1 MLLIVFL
8 VVALTPALGNHF
20 ALVKVGG
27 IQGIV
32 LSVGVVLWFA
42 VLNVVWRKRLFDRL
56 FSLEGA
62 G

>member
-1 MLLIVFL
+1 M
-8 VVALTPALGNHF
+8 
-20 ALVKVGG
+20 

-42 VLNVVWRKRLFDRL
+42 ALSAIWRARVFDRL
-56 FSLEGA
+56 FSVEGV